1 MKYRLKD
8 NVNFDMVNKKSKMNY
23 DFDLSDY
30 YDKETRI
37 FTFPQGYVAWHLMAE
52 VFRDF
57 LEILDLV
64 EKVGESNER

>member
-37 FTFPQGYVAWHLMAE
+37 FTFPQDYVAWHLMAE

-57 LEILDLV
+57 LEPLNLV
-64 EKVGESNER
+64 EKVGESNE